1 MTKRTTRSKKTTA
14 PTSPR
19 CARCDAVPSGC
30 QCKKAASSITQR
42 KSKAKAPLPVTLSSP
57 VAARAAAGSS
67 SGALPLPLALDLE
80 LRPAPEHA
88 ASLPPLGVVPS
99 PSQAETQL
107 AAAVSHH
114 AALGDHDSAVVVV
127 EEPRLEPGTD
137 TVQEASLLSAAPT
150 SDSQRRFLAPLS
162 APSQAEAEP
171 TVFELSVPS
180 ILNNDDADLDGDEN
194 EDLDEPENQK
204 DLDGGRLSEK
214 ASRILWLSTMDAI
227 GYMGKQPE
235 WKYIFD
241 DRKRA
246 RIVREK
252 YWRIVRD

>member
-1 MTKRTTRSKKTTA
+1 MTNRTTRSKKTTT

-42 KSKAKAPLPVTLSSP
+42 KSKAKAPLPVTLSAP
-57 VAARAAAGSS
+57 VAARAAAGIS
-67 SGALPLPLALDLE
+67 SGAPALPLALGSQV
-80 LRPAPEHA
+80 RPAPEQQA
-88 ASLPPLGVVPS
+88 APLPPLGVAPS
-99 PSQAETQL
+99 PSQAETPP
-107 AAAVSHH
+107 AADVGHH
-114 AALGDHDSAVVVV
+114 TDQEGAAGV
-127 EEPRLEPGTD
+127 EEFRPEPD
-137 TVQEASLLSAAPT
+137 TASVQEGSLLSAAPT
-150 SDSQRRFLAPLS
+150 SNSQRRFLAPLS
-162 APSQAEAEP
+162 APSQAQAEP
-171 TVFELSVPS
+171 TALELSAPS
-180 ILNNDDADLDGDEN
+180 ILNNDDADLDEDEN

-204 DLDGGRLSEK
+204 DLDGGDGGRLSEK

-227 GYMGKQPE
+227 GYMEKQPE